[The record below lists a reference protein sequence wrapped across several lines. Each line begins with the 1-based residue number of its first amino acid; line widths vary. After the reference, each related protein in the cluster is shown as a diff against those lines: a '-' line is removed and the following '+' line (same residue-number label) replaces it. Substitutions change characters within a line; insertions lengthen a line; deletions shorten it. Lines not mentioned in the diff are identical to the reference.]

1 MLAEKGRG
9 KGEEREQKM
18 PHNKKKKPGLPLLIA
33 RLKRTALKAEAHV
46 GCCHGTHLGDG
57 SLLPKMAVLLLGH
70 PVEIN
75 LSEAPSFLSVVLLSA
90 PASSIYMLKLE
101 THETS
106 WAAKSRLV

>member
-1 MLAEKGRG
+1 MLAERQGTR
-9 KGEEREQKM
+9 ERARDATQQK
-18 PHNKKKKPGLPLLIA
+18 NPGLPLLIA

-75 LSEAPSFLSVVLLSA
+75 LSGAPSFLSLVLLSA

-101 THETS
+101 THKTN